1 MFNQEQ
7 ALLILGE
14 VFDSCNQAFDKQVND
29 AYLYGSYA
37 RGDYHEDSDID
48 ILLTVDAAPVEL
60 PMYRKQLAHI
70 CSELSLRHDIMVSA
84 TVKPLAEFHRYAS
97 VLPFYKN
104 VLREGVRYAP
114 ISMSMTL

>member
-1 MFNQEQ
+1 MCNQEQ

-48 ILLTVDAAPVEL
+48 ILLTVDATPVDL

-70 CSELSLRHDIMVSA
+70 CSKLSLRPDIMVSA
-84 TVKPLAEFHRYAS
+84 TVKSLAEFHRYAS

-104 VLREGVRYAP
+104 VLREGVRYG
-114 ISMSMTL
+114 TQ

>member
-1 MFNQEQ
+1 M
-7 ALLILGE
+7 
-14 VFDSCNQAFDKQVND
+14 CTRNQAEEILHSVYDACRPIFGCIHD

-37 RGDYHEDSDID
+37 RGDFNPESDID

-104 VLREGVRYAP
+104 VLREGVRYG
-114 ISMSMTL
+114 TQ